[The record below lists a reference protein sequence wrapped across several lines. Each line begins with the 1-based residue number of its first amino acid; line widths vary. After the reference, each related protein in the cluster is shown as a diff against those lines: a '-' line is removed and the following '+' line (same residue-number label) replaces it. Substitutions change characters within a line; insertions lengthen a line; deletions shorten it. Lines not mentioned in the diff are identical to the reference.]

1 MSTQDKLVEIRKL
14 ASRLQSASY
23 DHGSIDSSDRWSY
36 KKYAWANDRSNA
48 ALAALT
54 DAVSEALQ
62 ANTADADVGERIA
75 ELQASADL
83 RWKADMRAIE
93 RWRAAHP
100 DKELVWPD
108 HADLCVW
115 LMGEL
120 DALDAMVDKRYDSD

>member
-1 MSTQDKLVEIRKL
+1 MSIQDKLVEIRKL
-14 ASRLQSASY
+14 ASRLQNASY
-23 DHGSIDSSDRWSY
+23 DHGIIDSSDRWSY
-36 KKYAWANDRSNA
+36 KKYAWANDRSIA

-62 ANTADADVGERIA
+62 ANTADADAGERIA

-93 RWRAAHP
+93 QWRAAHP
-100 DKELVWPD
+100 GKELVWPD

-120 DALDAMVDKRYDSD
+120 DALDAMVDKSYDSD